1 MSKKKNI
8 NRLQLVQEIQKAA
21 LLYKTYLVGRKFLY
35 IFEGQYIEVIYS
47 SKGFKH
53 LTGVESPLTAKLFF
67 DNAVKRKLSINN
79 IGFSSKHP
87 YDLCVRKVKHLCQLP
102 ELASGDGFLLQSIKT
117 NTQNYKFGATDLDFT
132 LLFNPP
138 IDVSTGTLL
147 SECLYVESLRDED
160 CFERSSDV
168 YEITHILSKK
178 NDQTLYDTVHFIDKR
193 YTLSDIPLDIVDL
206 IDKSLMDK

>member
-1 MSKKKNI
+1 MGLFHALYYTRSCTKSQYFHGSTQLLVATS
-8 NRLQLVQEIQKAA
+8 RHQLVQEIQKAA

-102 ELASGDGFLLQSIKT
+102 ELA
-117 NTQNYKFGATDLDFT
+117 
-132 LLFNPP
+132 
-138 IDVSTGTLL
+138 
-147 SECLYVESLRDED
+147 
-160 CFERSSDV
+160 
-168 YEITHILSKK
+168 
-178 NDQTLYDTVHFIDKR
+178 
-193 YTLSDIPLDIVDL
+193 
-206 IDKSLMDK
+206 